1 MILSGGGVV
10 RFSPRPTTAR
20 IRQFHFTGTLDY
32 IPNQQG
38 LLETRWWTGE
48 FRTVFESGDAITL
61 RYTDAYE
68 FLEQGFR
75 LHPDVIIN
83 PGSYSF
89 ATMAARFD
97 SFFRRHAGARIGYT
111 TGGFWD
117 GMRDTLN
124 LRLNYHINKHFG
136 NSGNYDINW
145 VDLPSG
151 KFTTH
156 LVSSRV
162 QLAFRTDVILMA
174 LLQYNHDT
182 QQLASNIRFNWIP
195 KPGSD
200 FFIVYDELDEWGQ
213 MFGVRNRSLSVKLNY
228 LFAF

>member
-1 MILSGGGVV
+1 MVG
-10 RFSPRPTTAR
+10 R
-20 IRQFHFTGTLDY
+20 
-32 IPNQQG
+32 
-38 LLETRWWTGE
+38 GE

-124 LRLNYHINKHFG
+124 LRLNYRINKHFG

>member
-1 MILSGGGVV
+1 MLENLFNASK
-10 RFSPRPTTAR
+10 SSK
-20 IRQFHFTGTLDY
+20 LK
-32 IPNQQG
+32 G
-38 LLETRWWTGE
+38 LTGE
-48 FRTVFESGDAITL
+48 LQTVFESGDSITL
-61 RYTDAYE
+61 RYVDAYE

-75 LHPDVIIN
+75 LRPDITID

-89 ATMAARFD
+89 ATMTAQFNT
-97 SFFRRHAGARIGYT
+97 FGRRHARARIGYT

-117 GMRDTLN
+117 GTRDTVGLN
-124 LRLNYHINKHFG
+124 LSYRINKHFG
-136 NSGNYDINW
+136 ISGNYDINW

-156 LVSSRV
+156 LVSSRI

-174 LLQYNHDT
+174 LLQYNNDT
-182 QQLASNIRFNWIP
+182 RQLASNIRFNWIP

-200 FFIVYDELDEWGQ
+200 FFVVYNELDEWGQ